1 MQEKLMHVF
10 YNNELTRRRY
20 IMSKYTITKTFTF
33 YDEDILSVISSAI
46 YDIGYWSCIDN
57 DTDVWHKTSDSMDDG
72 RTFED
77 VFFEILKNGQ
87 AVELIDVE
95 DDEEV
100 WELTLDKLIHGMQLA
115 VEQNY
120 WDGDV
125 DSLDGSIG
133 DAIFQMSLFSQIVFG

>member
-1 MQEKLMHVF
+1 M
-10 YNNELTRRRY
+10 N
-20 IMSKYTITKTFTF
+20 KYTFTKTFTF
-33 YDEDILSVISSAI
+33 YDEDILNVICSAV

-57 DTDVWHKTSDSMDDG
+57 DTDVWNKTSDAMDDG

-87 AVELIDVE
+87 SMHLIDVE

-100 WELTLDKLIHGMQLA
+100 WELTLEKLVHGMQMA
-115 VEQNY
+115 IENGD

-125 DSLDGSIG
+125 DELDGAIG
-133 DAIFQMSLFSQIVFG
+133 DVIFQYALFDEVVFG

>member
-1 MQEKLMHVF
+1 M
-10 YNNELTRRRY
+10 N
-20 IMSKYTITKTFTF
+20 KYTFTKTFTF
-33 YDEDILSVISSAI
+33 YDEDILNVICSAV

-57 DTDVWHKTSDSMDDG
+57 DTDVWNKTSDAMDDG

-87 AVELIDVE
+87 VVELIDVE

-100 WELTLDKLIHGMQLA
+100 WELTLEKLLHGMQMA
-115 VEQNY
+115 IDNGD

-125 DSLDGSIG
+125 DELDGAIG
-133 DAIFQMSLFSQIVFG
+133 DVIFQYALFDEVVFG

>member
-1 MQEKLMHVF
+1 M
-10 YNNELTRRRY
+10 N
-20 IMSKYTITKTFTF
+20 KYSFTKTFT
-33 YDEDILSVISSAI
+33 YDDSDIIDVISSAI

-57 DTDVWHKTSDSMDDG
+57 ATEVWLKTSDSMDDDH
-72 RTFED
+72 TFED

-100 WELTLDKLIHGMQLA
+100 WDLTLDKLIHGMQLA

-120 WDGDV
+120 WDGDI

-133 DAIFQMSLFSQIVFG
+133 DTIFQLALFDEIVFA